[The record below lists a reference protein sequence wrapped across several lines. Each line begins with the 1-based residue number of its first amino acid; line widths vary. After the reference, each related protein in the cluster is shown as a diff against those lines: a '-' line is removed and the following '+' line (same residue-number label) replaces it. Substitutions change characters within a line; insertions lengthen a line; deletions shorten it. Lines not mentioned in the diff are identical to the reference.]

1 MTSFK
6 TLSTEC
12 RNLSG
17 PNRVLDGKI
26 FRTLHGV
33 DGDVWSDMVGD
44 DGVWHRRD
52 HEDHAAWEG
61 PPEYTGSID
70 VALSARAVGMRL
82 SALRELL
89 KPDARAHDWQ
99 PCVCIIE
106 TTTWV
111 HNGQG
116 ETLALALMDAILLS
130 HAHLHGER

>member
-6 TLSTEC
+6 TLSAEC
-12 RNLSG
+12 RKTREA
-17 PNRVLDGKI
+17 NRILDGHI

-33 DGDVWSDMVGD
+33 EDDVWSDMIGD

-70 VALSARAVGMRL
+70 VALSARAAGMRL

-89 KPDARAHDWQ
+89 KPDARPADWQ
-99 PCVCIIE
+99 PCSCIIE
-106 TTTWV
+106 TPTWV

-116 ETLALALMDAILLS
+116 ETLPLALMDAILLA
-130 HAHLHGER
+130 HAYLHGEK